1 MTGIRACFW
10 YPMTG
15 TRHYD
20 WQKLSD
26 ERRLT
31 GRIGKY
37 FCERLHIIKVMNIQ
51 TLEYGL
57 DADQI
62 KDLLARYQITP
73 TRQRLEIAQHMFQ
86 RPQHLSAEKILEG
99 VNRDG
104 HRVSRATVYNTMGLF
119 ASKGLVREVLIDRER
134 VFYDSNN
141 SAHHHIY
148 NLDTGELYD
157 VDGASLEIGD
167 LPGLA
172 ENLKVV
178 DTDLIIRVSQRQEK

>member
-1 MTGIRACFW
+1 
-10 YPMTG
+10 
-15 TRHYD
+15 
-20 WQKLSD
+20 
-26 ERRLT
+26 
-31 GRIGKY
+31 
-37 FCERLHIIKVMNIQ
+37 MNRQ
-51 TLEYGL
+51 TVEYGL
-57 DADQI
+57 NADQI
-62 KDLLARYQITP
+62 RDLLTRYQITP

-99 VNRDG
+99 VNHDG
-104 HRVSRATVYNTMGLF
+104 CRVSRATVYNTMGLF

-148 NLDTGELYD
+148 NLDTGDLYD
-157 VDGASLEIGD
+157 VDGVSLDIANI
-167 LPGLA
+167 PGLS